1 MTFRT
6 RLLLIF
12 ALAVTAAVGMV
23 ELIVSSRARRAFEN
37 MEARR
42 VDAIVAQFDKE
53 FHRRGEEIVRT
64 VEGIADSAVAR
75 EIAITPDPSAYL
87 SEAGTLASTLRLD
100 LLELVA
106 GDGAI
111 VSSAQWQARFGYK
124 EEWLASE
131 PDWQSRSAFLRRE
144 ELPDAVTLAL
154 VAVRTVSVGDMK
166 LYVAG
171 GRKLDQE
178 FIGSL
183 VAPKGMR
190 VLLYRNLAPDRNPGQ
205 DHNPAPDRNP
215 APDHNPAPAFS
226 PSDLIDTSGPVAAA
240 VQLRPLVEQVEK
252 QRRDALGT
260 IGTGAS
266 AETFH
271 ALPLKGSDN
280 DVLGVLLI
288 GNSRRDLVELEASM
302 LRTAV
307 IVAVTGIL
315 LAIVL
320 SWWATARITRPVQRL
335 AESAGRVAAGNWGAT
350 VEVATNDEIGQLA
363 RAFNRMTHEL
373 VEQRERLVQA
383 ERVAAWRELA
393 RRLAHELKNPLF
405 PQQNTVE
412 TMQRARD
419 SYPEQFDEVFREGT
433 STLLAELSNLKLI
446 IGRFSDFAKMPAPE
460 MQPVNFNELV
470 TETMRLF
477 EAQLAKAN
485 IRASAQLDP
494 AVQPV
499 HADAEQMT
507 RALRNLVLNAIDA
520 MPEGGTLT
528 VRTIAAGAGMRLEVS
543 DTGQGLTPEECERL
557 FTPYYTTKTHGT
569 GLGLAIVQSV
579 VSDHKGRIAV
589 DSEKGKGTTFR
600 IDLG

>member
-12 ALAVTAAVGMV
+12 AVAVAAAVGMV
-23 ELIVSSRARRAFEN
+23 ELIVSSRTRRAFEN

-42 VDAIVAQFDKE
+42 VEAIVAQFDKE
-53 FHRRGEEIVRT
+53 FHRRGDEIVHT
-64 VEGIADSAVAR
+64 VQGIAESPVAR
-75 EIAITPDPSAYL
+75 EIAISPDASAYL
-87 SEAGTLASTLRLD
+87 SEAGTLASTNQLD

-124 EEWLASE
+124 EDWLPAE
-131 PDWQSRSAFLRRE
+131 PDWQSRSAFLKRE
-144 ELPDAVTLAL
+144 ELPDSVTLAL
-154 VAVRTVSVGDMK
+154 MAVRTVAVGDMK

-171 GRKLDQE
+171 GRVLDSE
-178 FIGSL
+178 FIASL
-183 VAPKGMR
+183 VAPQGMR
-190 VLLYRNLAPDRNPGQ
+190 VLLYRNLAPDF
-205 DHNPAPDRNP
+205 
-215 APDHNPAPAFS
+215 APAE
-226 PSDLIDTSGPVAAA
+226 LIDANGPVAAA
-240 VQLRPLVEQVEK
+240 SLLRSLVEQVEK
-252 QRRDALGT
+252 QKKELLGT
-260 IGTGAS
+260 IGSGAS

-271 ALPLKGSDN
+271 ALPLKATDN
-280 DVLGVLLI
+280 QVLGVLLI
-288 GNSRRDLVELEASM
+288 GNSRRELVELERSM

-315 LAIVL
+315 MAIVL
-320 SWWATARITRPVQRL
+320 GWWATARITRPVRQL
-335 AESAGRVAAGNWGAT
+335 AESAGRVAAGHWGAT
-350 VEVATNDEIGQLA
+350 VEVAGKDEIGQLA
-363 RAFNRMTHEL
+363 HAFNRMTHEL
-373 VEQRERLVQA
+373 VEQRDRLVQA

-405 PQQNTVE
+405 PLQITVE
-412 TMQRARD
+412 NMQRARD
-419 SYPEQFDEVFREGT
+419 RYPDQFDEVFREGT
-433 STLLAELSNLKLI
+433 STLLAELSNLKQI

-470 TETMRLF
+470 ADTMRLF
-477 EAQLAKAN
+477 EAQLEKAKIKA
-485 IRASAQLDP
+485 ATQLDP

-499 HADAEQMT
+499 PADAEQMT
-507 RALRNLVLNAIDA
+507 RVLRNLVLNAIDA

-528 VRTIAAGAGMRLEVS
+528 VRTAAVGAGVRLEVS

-589 DSEKGKGTTFR
+589 DSEKGRGTTFR
-600 IDLG
+600 IDLS